1 MRNAGSWVL
10 YWLTSLLSALGFL
23 IIPGGIAIAV
33 LVSVPLGIA
42 ASVAGIASYRPLAM
56 ARRHFREICEYDEF
70 GRSKKK
76 SDYLSLSKKEREM
89 IDLQRQADMERILS
103 TTEMRRITKKG
114 ARDPEKEMEA
124 LVGLDEVKRKMREMN
139 TRMEY
144 DRKLHRKR
152 DEESRHMV
160 FFGSPG
166 TGKTTVARIMAGF
179 LYRNGY
185 IRKNKVVEVDG
196 NFLKCG
202 SSTALKTTA
211 VIRASFGGV
220 LFIDEAYALM
230 SDGYGRTA
238 IATLIK
244 MMEDERGRFVLILAG
259 YTNEM
264 KSLLASNPGF
274 SSRIRDFLM
283 FPDYSDAEL
292 REILIS
298 MAGHQGLMVSA
309 GAYNAFDT
317 RMRNERRTGSFGNGR
332 TVRNVLEEAIDRH
345 AYNLSTGVIDQ
356 SCRTSLQEADFPAE
370 VRHEGF

>member
-23 IIPGGIAIAV
+23 LIPGGLAVAV

-42 ASVAGIASYRPLAM
+42 ASVAGIASYVPLA
-56 ARRHFREICEYDEF
+56 RVRKHFREICEYDEF

-76 SDYLSLSKKEREM
+76 SDYLSLSKKERDM

-139 TRMEY
+139 ARMEY

-185 IRKNKVVEVDG
+185 IRRNKVVEVDG

-274 SSRIRDFLM
+274 SSRIRNFLM

-309 GAYNAFDT
+309 GAYSAFDT

-356 SCRTSLQEADFPAE
+356 SCRTSLQEADFPEE

>member
-1 MRNAGSWVL
+1 MRTAGSWAL
-10 YWLTSLLSALGFL
+10 YWLVSLMSAVGVLL
-23 IIPGGIAIAV
+23 VPGGLVIAL

-42 ASVAGIASYRPLAM
+42 ASVAGAATYMPLAM

-76 SDYLSLSKKEREM
+76 SNYLSLSKKERDM
-89 IDLQRQADMERILS
+89 IDLQKQADMERVLS
-103 TTEMRRITKKG
+103 TTEMRRITRKG
-114 ARDPEKEMEA
+114 SVSPEKDMNA
-124 LVGLDEVKRKMREMN
+124 LIGLDEVKQRMREMN
-139 TRMEY
+139 ARMEY
-144 DRKLHRKR
+144 DRKLHRKN
-152 DEESRHMV
+152 DGETRHMV

-202 SSTALKTTA
+202 DSTALKTTA
-211 VIRASFGGV
+211 VIRASFDGV

-264 KSLLASNPGF
+264 KQLLASNPGF
-274 SSRIRDFLM
+274 SSRIRDYLM

-309 GAYNAFDT
+309 GAYGAFDT

-345 AYNLSTGVIDQ
+345 AYNLSTGAIDQ
-356 SCRTSLQEADFPAE
+356 SCSTALQEEDFSTE